1 MEVRMKSTM
10 AARIR
15 ALQEMTVPE
24 LRAKYRE
31 VFGEETRS
39 RHKEFLWKQIAWRL
53 QALEEGDLSER
64 ARRRAG
70 EIANDADVRVRKVAG
85 ARRECPECGALAKA
99 VLLDGRQAAPDDI
112 LVRGAGSPGAVEKE
126 RDVGFRVAS
135 VYAANGGTSAGE
147 LDELL
152 GRAGLSAA
160 AVKETERGRWAGT
173 VPECPIVAPL
183 GGGAFVVLEEIAEE
197 K

>member
-1 MEVRMKSTM
+1 MKSTM

-39 RHKEFLWKQIAWRL
+39 RHKENLWKAIAWRL

-70 EIANDADVRVRKVAG
+70 ELANDADVRVRAPRNAFG
-85 ARRECPECGALAKA
+85 
-99 VLLDGRQAAPDDI
+99 DGSAPT
-112 LVRGAGSPGAVEKE
+112 GE
-126 RDVGFRVAS
+126 RTRVHAF
-135 VYAANGGTSAGE
+135 
-147 LDELL
+147 
-152 GRAGLSAA
+152 GRAHDARLPM
-160 AVKETERGRWAGT
+160 AGT
-173 VPECPIVAPL
+173 VITREYRGRLIRVTVLDHGFEHEGKVYRSLTALVHEVTGSHWNGYHFFGLTKAPAAAAA
-183 GGGAFVVLEEIAEE
+183 GGGR
-197 K
+197 